1 MSHRF
6 KIIFDEI
13 SKIEQNDQVDP
24 NLVAEVQELSGE
36 LEEIDE
42 LRRLAM
48 DITDPEPQTYTA
60 T

>member
-1 MSHRF
+1 MNHRF

-13 SKIEQNDQVDP
+13 SKIEQNDKTEQ
-24 NLVAEVQELSGE
+24 NLVSEVRELTDE

-48 DITDPEPQTYTA
+48 DINDPEPKSYTV

>member
-13 SKIEQNDQVDP
+13 SKVEQDEQLES
-24 NLVAEVQELSGE
+24 NLVAEVRELSDE

-48 DITDPEPQTYTA
+48 DITDPEPKSYTA

>member
-1 MSHRF
+1 MNHRF

-13 SKIEQNDQVDP
+13 SKIEQSNQVEP
-24 NLVAEVQELSGE
+24 SLVAEVQELKDE

-48 DITDPEPQTYTA
+48 DITDPEPQSYTI